1 MTGLNYKKIRLESA
15 SNTGE
20 EEEEEEV
27 ESEEGVKGNPL
38 GEMVTA
44 INFLQHDDRGFL
56 HSLPRGRAKTL
67 KRISN
72 R

>member
-15 SNTGE
+15 SNMG
-20 EEEEEEV
+20 EEEEV